1 MPVVGV
7 EHGEATRPEQFPDV
21 TNVGKSR
28 ILHAHENRSQ
38 IQRSYRVDLMLGA
51 DGPQVLEVNAV
62 PGLTDTSLLPQAA
75 EAAGMQFEQLV
86 ERIVA
91 LALERAPVS

>member
-1 MPVVGV
+1 
-7 EHGEATRPEQFPDV
+7 
-21 TNVGKSR
+21 
-28 ILHAHENRSQ
+28 
-38 IQRSYRVDLMLGA
+38 MLGA
-51 DGPQVLEVNAV
+51 EGPQVLEVNAV